1 VQFLTESK
9 FVIEATVLAH
19 VAAPSYIA
27 ARGRPRTP
35 EDLKN
40 HDCIGFTG
48 YVGWPDWPLAKA
60 GKRKTVRPQA
70 QIITDNS
77 EVALDAAT
85 AGGGITFT
93 ADWLAGP
100 AMRDGKLVEVLPGG
114 GGKGEGEIM
123 PFYRPE
129 IWCQRRR
136 GSSSMR
142 SQDPSKPAGRHE
154 RRSASGQKR
163 TYEAERRMSAQGQ

>member
-114 GGKGEGEIM
+114 GGKGEGGDYAVLPPGNLVPAKTRLFVDEV
-123 PFYRPE
+123 
-129 IWCQRRR
+129 
-136 GSSSMR
+136 SR
-142 SQDPSKPAGRHE
+142 SIKAGW
-154 RRSASGQKR
+154 S
-163 TYEAERRMSAQGQ
+163 T